1 MKEREREKGG
11 GIRKVRFWPDSFCT
25 VKGSER
31 EEQSRGVLFCVT
43 ASSAL
48 LAALAVSALM
58 C

>member
-1 MKEREREKGG
+1 MCVKGG

-25 VKGSER
+25 VKESER
-31 EEQSRGVLFCVT
+31 KEQSRGVLFCVT